1 MPKYAKGSPEMKA
14 HMAMLRN
21 MRKSKSGK
29 GIGSDIIRKGKDMLI
44 EEGKNQL
51 SDIIDKGAVVLK
63 KKIRG
68 EGFLGNIG
76 KSLSNT
82 LIDNLPAPNIVKNV
96 AKYGTNELINQ
107 TGLGM
112 IQNNNKKIK
121 SNNRKIKGGA
131 LMPSGY

>member
-1 MPKYAKGSPEMKA
+1 MPKYAKGSKEASDYMEK
-14 HMAMLRN
+14 LRN
-21 MRKSKSGK
+21 MRKFKSGK
-29 GIGSDIIRKGKDMLI
+29 GIGSDIINRGKELLI
-44 EEGKNQL
+44 ETGKNQL

-63 KKIRG
+63 KKIKG
-68 EGFLGNIG
+68 EGILGNIG

-121 SNNRKIKGGA
+121 LNNKKIKGGA
-131 LMPSGY
+131 LVPSGY

>member
-1 MPKYAKGSPEMKA
+1 MPKYNKGSPEMKA
-14 HMAMLRN
+14 HMEKLRS

-29 GIGSDIIRKGKDMLI
+29 GIGSDIINRGKELLI
-44 EEGKNQL
+44 ETGKNQL

-63 KKIRG
+63 KKIKG

-121 SNNRKIKGGA
+121 LNNKKIKGGA
-131 LMPSGY
+131 LVPSGY